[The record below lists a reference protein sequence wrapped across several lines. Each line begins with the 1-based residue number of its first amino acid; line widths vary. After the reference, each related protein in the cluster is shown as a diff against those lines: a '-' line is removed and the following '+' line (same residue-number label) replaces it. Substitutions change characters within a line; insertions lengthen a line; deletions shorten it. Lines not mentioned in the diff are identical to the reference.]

1 MTVNDNCE
9 NVKLSP
15 IAHLKDSFSFP
26 KKERSVSIIEYAEE
40 QLEKFD
46 SLPFNAVDSLI
57 LSQLAYMHLGDIV
70 PGVEYQRHPVRIA
83 DLYRAELFENYFD
96 DVRDAKSNRKL
107 LNALCASPR
116 YRDIKINYYINNID
130 AQLEKQFSA
139 MTFFLPDGK
148 IYIAFRGTDSTIVG
162 WKEDFNLFFQ
172 PVIPGHI
179 SAQHYV
185 QTVASRTDGEIYI
198 GGHSKGGN
206 LALYGATFAGEAV
219 QQRIT
224 RIYNHDGPGL
234 SPDILLMDG
243 YTDLNAKVETTVP
256 QASLFGLIFATDDFM
271 VVKSDRM
278 GIMQHDPFSWEIC
291 GNNFIYADKLKGGN
305 SKVIFILYD
314 LIKNLDPDAREVFI
328 DTVFNVISAP
338 GVTSFMDWPA
348 MAVKE
353 YDSMME
359 TLKGIDSDTADKM
372 KTVLLEIIKSIGKN
386 ILNLPDKEKIF
397 DFIAE
402 KVSSVTKKDKI

>member
-1 MTVNDNCE
+1 MTVKNDCE

-15 IAHLKDSFSFP
+15 IALLQDSFSFP

-46 SLPFNAVDSLI
+46 SLPFNAVDSLV

-83 DLYRAELFENYFD
+83 DLYRAELFEKYLD

-116 YRDIKINYYINNID
+116 YRDIKINYYIDNID
-130 AQLEKQFSA
+130 EQLEKQFSA
-139 MTFFLPDGK
+139 MTFILPDGK

-179 SAQHYV
+179 SAHHYL

-206 LALYGATFAGEAV
+206 LSVYSAAFADEKI
-219 QQRIT
+219 QNRIT
-224 RIYNHDGPGL
+224 AVFNHDGPGL
-234 SPDILLMDG
+234 SPDIQMMDG
-243 YTDLNAKVETTVP
+243 YTDVSAKVETTVP

-291 GNNFIYADKLKGGN
+291 GDDFIYAHELKGSNG
-305 SKVIFILYD
+305 KVIFILYD
-314 LIKNLDPDAREVFI
+314 LMKNLDSDAREAFI

-338 GVTSFMDWPA
+338 GVTSFMDWPM
-348 MAVKE
+348 MAIKE

-359 TLKGIDSDTADKM
+359 TLKGIDSNTADKM
-372 KTVLLEIIKSIGKN
+372 KTVLLEVIKSIGKN
-386 ILNLPDKEKIF
+386 ILNLPDKERIF

-402 KVSSVTKKDKI
+402 KVNSVTKKEKA